1 MRRVLMPV
9 FALALCVLAA
19 SPAFANKRVALIIG
33 VNAYQSLSP
42 LTNPV
47 PDAQAIAA
55 ALKTYGFAVTEHYD
69 LDRATMLD
77 ALEEFS
83 LLSGQAQI
91 ALVYYAGHG
100 MEIAGKNIL
109 APKDME
115 IDCVKKSPRRSVDL
129 NQLFDA
135 VAGAPH
141 QVVLLDSCRNDP
153 FPQCP
158 SRSAGSGAGF
168 RGISRAGGE
177 GASLLIAN
185 ATLSG
190 QLAADGSPGQHSPFA
205 KALLARFKTDAHMHL
220 RDLLDSASQDV
231 SVASRGGQVPE
242 ILTRGGSP
250 RVCLNEAACGQPGQT
265 QASLLPEGQQNPAQN
280 QGQALGLLQQ
290 QQQQRDPQPQQQL
303 AAIDPTAMA
312 AQAWEEVKNSSN
324 QTVIAAFIARYNDSF
339 YRTLAEER
347 LNELRRSAKTHG
359 CAGTAFEDVFD
370 AHDPKW
376 GPETDQFKTADGQF
390 KIQLE
395 PHKLNFTVNQAS
407 FYDDAEVCVTYK
419 FEQGTKTDQAWGG
432 VVFWYTDAQNLYA
445 FGVSP
450 GGTIAVWRLVNN
462 AWENPVPWAANAAVR
477 AGVGAVN
484 NIRVVTQGPKALL
497 YVNDVH
503 VQTITGQPPAG
514 GQLVGLI
521 GEALEKADY
530 TVHAFD
536 NFSVSPSA
544 AQSPD
549 LLAEQA
555 SEHCGGSR
563 VLLADDFAAHDK
575 RWGSETDQLKNLG
588 GKFSIQLE
596 PNHLDF
602 ALNQNNTYK
611 NADVCVTYV
620 YAEGSKLDQ
629 AWGGIVFWASDNQN
643 LYAFGVSATGTI
655 AVWRLV
661 KNKWQPT
668 VEWIANGAVRTG
680 PGAVNH
686 IRVVTK
692 GKEAVFYVN
701 GVQVEKITGSPPK
714 RGGRV
719 GVIGE
724 SLEKGDR
731 AVHTFDDFRV
741 AMP

>member
-1 MRRVLMPV
+1 MRRFFMPV
-9 FALALCVLAA
+9 LALVLGVLIA
-19 SPAFANKRVALIIG
+19 SPALANKRVALIIG

-83 LLSGQAQI
+83 LLSGQAQV

-135 VAGAPH
+135 VQGAPH
-141 QVVLLDSCRNDP
+141 QIVLLDSCRNDP

-158 SRSAGSGAGF
+158 SRSAGSGSGF
-168 RGISRAGGE
+168 RGIARVGGE

-231 SVASRGGQVPE
+231 SVASRGSQVPE

-265 QASLLPEGQQNPAQN
+265 QASALPQGEPQAQPQN
-280 QGQALGLLQQ
+280 QP
-290 QQQQRDPQPQQQL
+290 QRDPQQQEQQV
-303 AAIDPTAMA
+303 AAVDPNILA

-324 QTVIAAFIARYNDSF
+324 QTVIAAFIERFKDSF
-339 YRTLAEER
+339 YRTLAEDR
-347 LNELRRSAKTHG
+347 LEQLRRADKTHNCPG
-359 CAGTAFEDVFD
+359 SAFEDRFD

-376 GPETDQFKTADGQF
+376 GPESDQFKTADGQF
-390 KIQLE
+390 KIQLN
-395 PHKLNFTVNQAS
+395 PNQLNFAVNQDS

-450 GGTIAVWRLVNN
+450 QGTIAVWRLVNN
-462 AWENPVPWAANAAVR
+462 KWENPVQWHANSAVR
-477 AGVGAVN
+477 SGVGAVN
-484 NIRVVTQGPKALL
+484 NIRVVTQGTKALL
-497 YVNDVH
+497 YVNDVE
-503 VQTITGQPPAG
+503 VQTITGQPPAN

-521 GEALEKADY
+521 GEALEKGDY

-536 NFSVSPSA
+536 NFSISHA
-544 AQSPD
+544 AASPD
-549 LLAEQA
+549 VLVAQA

-563 VLLADDFAAHDK
+563 VLLADEFNSHNS
-575 RWGSETDQLKNLG
+575 RWGSETDQLKTFD
-588 GKFSIQLE
+588 GKFRIQLD
-596 PNHLDF
+596 PNHLNF

-629 AWGGIVFWASDNQN
+629 AWGGVVFWASDNQN
-643 LYAFGVSATGTI
+643 LYAFGVSAAGTI
-655 AVWRLV
+655 AVWHLV
-661 KNKWQPT
+661 KNKWQALI
-668 VEWIANGAVRTG
+668 EWKANSAVRS
-680 PGAVNH
+680 GAGAINH

-692 GKEAVFYVN
+692 GKEATFYVN
-701 GVQVEKITGSPPK
+701 GIEVEKITGSPPK

-719 GVIGE
+719 GLIGE